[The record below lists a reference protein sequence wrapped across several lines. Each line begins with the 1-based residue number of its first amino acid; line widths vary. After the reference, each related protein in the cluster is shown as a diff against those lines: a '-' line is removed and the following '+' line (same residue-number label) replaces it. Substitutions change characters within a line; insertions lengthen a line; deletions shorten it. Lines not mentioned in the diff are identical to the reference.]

1 MELNTFI
8 SRLFSAAEA
17 AGIAPAEAACS
28 QSDSFRVRV
37 RRGELEDYQVSETA
51 GLTLRGRVN
60 GRIGTASTQALT
72 EESIPLLIQG
82 VLESAA
88 LIETDEQ
95 DDILPPDNSYASV
108 CNDSEAV
115 TALTSR
121 KSRWRAKSTKNCAA
135 TIRASRRIPA
145 PSPQARRPSPSRTR
159 WGWISPTTA
168 T

>member
-37 RRGELEDYQVSETA
+37 RRGELEDYQVSENA

-115 TALTSR
+115 TALTAEQ
-121 KSRWRAKSTKNCAA
+121 KICAA